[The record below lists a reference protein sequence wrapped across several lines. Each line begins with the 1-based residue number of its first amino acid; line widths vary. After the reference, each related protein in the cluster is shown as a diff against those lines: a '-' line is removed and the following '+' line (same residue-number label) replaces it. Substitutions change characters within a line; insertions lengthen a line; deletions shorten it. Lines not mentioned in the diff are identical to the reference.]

1 MRRGSARAAFGALAL
16 AFVSTAASAA
26 EARAQ
31 VAASPTPT
39 APAAATAAVSDE
51 LAALY
56 RADQAD
62 RSPGPGAPRDFFV
75 GLEARDAARQRRVM
89 ELYGAGQ
96 LRTGPDFFHAAMV
109 LQHGPGA
116 EASLLAHELAMAALA
131 LGEPRA
137 RGLAAASLDRFLVRV
152 GRPQRFGTQSRFEAG
167 AQRFVLDSVAAGEAA
182 VTDVVR
188 AALAVPPLTELRARV
203 AESNRQIDA
212 RRGAAPRAG
221 TVP

>member
-1 MRRGSARAAFGALAL
+1 MRTVSPRAAYGALAL
-16 AFVSTAASAA
+16 VLVSAAARA

-31 VAASPTPT
+31 SAGSPARAAPP
-39 APAAATAAVSDE
+39 PAAAIDE

-75 GLEARDAARQRRVM
+75 GLEARDAARQRRAT
-89 ELYGAGQ
+89 ELYRAGRV
-96 LRTGPDFFHAAMV
+96 RTGPDFFHAAMI
-109 LQHGPGA
+109 LQHGPGS
-116 EASLLAHELAMAALA
+116 EAPLIAHELAMAALA

-137 RGLAAASLDRFLVRV
+137 RSLAAASLDRFLLRV

-167 AQRFVLDSVAAGEAA
+167 PQRFVLDSVDAG

-188 AALAVPPLTELRARV
+188 AALNVRPLEELRARV
-203 AESNRQIDA
+203 RESNRQLEARGVGPSPA
-212 RRGAAPRAG
+212 RRAP
-221 TVP
+221 